1 MLRRRHS
8 ESCIGSEALIA
19 DEGLVIVRK
28 EEATSLGLEAFSPLE
43 GPAAVPTPRV
53 GVKVV
58 DDVAASNDE
67 IALVAE
73 WRQPLPQLIVE

>member
-8 ESCIGSEALIA
+8 EKCIGSEALVP

-28 EEATSLGLEAFSPLE
+28 EEATSLGLEAFCPLE
-43 GPAAVPTPRV
+43 GLATVPTPRV
-53 GVKVV
+53 GMKVV
-58 DDVAASNDE
+58 DDVAASDDE

-73 WRQPLPQLIVE
+73 WCEPLPQLVVE